1 MRSHLILLF
10 LIINAAAM
18 AQGKVVTGDFKN
30 LAAIKSYNVV
40 FDYVDIKVAH
50 FANEEDFLKDK
61 MGKRE
66 GEKAEDFR
74 TKWFADREANYE
86 PKFIAYFNK
95 RMESKGVAVSKNS
108 DAKYTMH
115 VKTVWLYPGYNVG
128 VGLEEAKITAIISVY
143 ESANPANILLKIEYD
158 KSPGIE
164 PEEHAFDSGNR
175 IAGAYE
181 KLAKNFTMQ
190 LRRFVK

>member
-1 MRSHLILLF
+1 MHKYFTIILCLVT
-10 LIINAAAM
+10 AAVM

-30 LAAIKSYNVV
+30 LASVKEYNVV
-40 FDYVDIKVAH
+40 FDYTNIKVAH
-50 FANEEDFLKDK
+50 FETEEDFLEDK

-66 GEKAEDFR
+66 GEKAENFR

-95 RMESKGVAVSKNS
+95 RMEGKGVTV
-108 DAKYTMH
+108 AKSPAAPYTMTI
-115 VKTVWLYPGYNVG
+115 KTLWLYPGYNVG
-128 VGLEEAKITAIISVY
+128 VGLEEAKITAVVTVF
-143 ESANPANILLKIEYD
+143 ESANPSNVLLKVEYD

-164 PEEHAFDSGNR
+164 PEEYAFDPGNR

>member
-18 AQGKVVTGDFKN
+18 AQGKVITGDFKN
-30 LAAIKSYNVV
+30 LATIQSYNVV
-40 FDYVDIKVAH
+40 FDYTDMKVAH

-86 PKFIAYFNK
+86 PKFVTYFNK
-95 RMESKGVAVSKNS
+95 RMESKGVAIGKNT
-108 DAKYTMH
+108 DAKYTMQ

-128 VGLEEAKITAIISVY
+128 VGLEEAKITAVISVY

-190 LRRFVK
+190 LRRFIK

>member
-1 MRSHLILLF
+1 MRNF
-10 LIINAAAM
+10 LSIVFLTASLAVA
-18 AQGKVVTGDFKN
+18 AQGKVITGDFKN
-30 LAAIKSYNVV
+30 LAAIKSYNVT
-40 FDYVDIKVAH
+40 FDYADMKVAH
-50 FANEEDFLKDK
+50 FATEEEFLKDK

-74 TKWFADREANYE
+74 TKWFTDREANYE

-95 RMESKGVAVSKNS
+95 RMESKSVTVGKNP
-108 DAKYTMH
+108 DAPYTMH
-115 VKTVWLYPGYNVG
+115 TKTIWLYPGYNVG
-128 VGLEEAKITAIISVY
+128 VGIEEAKITAVITVF
-143 ESANPANILLKIEYD
+143 ETANPANILLKVEYD

-164 PEEHAFDSGNR
+164 PEEYAFDPGNR

-190 LRRFVK
+190 LRRFIK

>member
-1 MRSHLILLF
+1 MRKLLTIAA
-10 LIINAAAM
+10 IIFSLTAF
-18 AQGKVVTGDFKN
+18 AQGKVTAGDFKN
-30 LAAIKSYNVV
+30 LASVQSYNVV
-40 FDYVDIKVAH
+40 FDYTDIKVAH
-50 FANEEDFLKDK
+50 FDTEEDFLKDK
-61 MGKRE
+61 MDKRE

-74 TKWFADREANYE
+74 KKWFADREANYE

-95 RMESKGVAVSKNS
+95 RMDGKGVTVGKNP

-115 VKTVWLYPGYNVG
+115 LKTLWLYPGYNVV
-128 VGLEEAKITAIISVY
+128 VGAEEAKITAVVTVF
-143 ESANPANILLKIEYD
+143 ETANPANIVLRVEYD

-164 PEEHAFDSGNR
+164 PEEKAFDPGNR

-190 LRRFVK
+190 LRRFVR